1 MRKIR
6 RILGVF
12 AWVVLAA
19 LLILINA
26 AAADG
31 NEIFASSQYARVF
44 DSLIMKK
51 VLLGLVKPIFF
62 CQNFC
67 FIL

>member
-31 NEIFASSQYARVF
+31 NEIFASSQYAAV
-44 DSLIMKK
+44 SSVEL
-51 VLLGLVKPIFF
+51 
-62 CQNFC
+62 
-67 FIL
+67 

>member
-26 AAADG
+26 AADG
-31 NEIFASSQYARVF
+31 NEIFASSQYAAV
-44 DSLIMKK
+44 SSVEL
-51 VLLGLVKPIFF
+51 
-62 CQNFC
+62 
-67 FIL
+67 

>member
-1 MRKIR
+1 MVNDIVQAAEKSREVLRKIR
-6 RILGVF
+6 
-12 AWVVLAA
+12 
-19 LLILINA
+19 
-26 AAADG
+26 DM
-31 NEIFASSQYARVF
+31 RVF